1 MPIMEINIVPLGTA
15 SPSVSKYVK
24 KALDTLIKKDNI
36 QYQMTAMG
44 TIIEARS
51 LNTLLKIAKEMH
63 KSVLSDVTRVV
74 TSIRIDDRKDKKSTI
89 KKKMESVYRSNTN
102 LKKEVREWLLGES
115 EKTLRRMGIRKK
127 QAVLDFGCRSGN
139 YTIPAAKIVGEKGRV
154 YGVEKEKNRL
164 GELRGR
170 AEAEHLKNIVLIE
183 NPDWKSEI
191 EKHSIDRAILFD
203 VLHPGYFPEKSSRRK
218 IIGKIY
224 EILKPGGV
232 VLVLPTHV
240 TELNL
245 SLKNFIKE
253 FKVFG
258 FHLEDKFTE
267 KLVHDNQLQEC
278 EILKF
283 RKEICQDTRTQ

>member
-1 MPIMEINIVPLGTA
+1 LLTA

-170 AEAEHLKNIVLIE
+170 AEAEHLKNI
-183 NPDWKSEI
+183 
-191 EKHSIDRAILFD
+191 FD